1 MIAEITLNLARI
13 ENKNENRGYTTMEHS
28 KLTPEQQDQL
38 LFMMLVQQNQ
48 QIALMGMGKEPN
60 PATNKTEKDLKAAK
74 YAIDTLDMLRR
85 YTEATLSTEMKTYL
99 DSVLNDLRLSYVKES
114 KA

>member
-1 MIAEITLNLARI
+1 MDHT
-13 ENKNENRGYTTMEHS
+13 
-28 KLTPEQQDQL
+28 KLSQEQQDQL

-60 PATNKTEKDLKAAK
+60 PATGKTEKDIKAAK

-85 YTEATLSTEMKTYL
+85 YTAEALSDEMKSFL
-99 DSVLNDLRLSYVKES
+99 DNVLNELRLSYVKES
-114 KA
+114 GS